1 LITALTREYDALG
14 EKEQKRRV
22 AGVGPASALLHS
34 KRGTTNSVE
43 TPQQDPRQMKRSE
56 LTGGKDLEEQL
67 REFKGRC
74 VKIYGQ
80 HLILPKPQADSEKE
94 PGE

>member
-1 LITALTREYDALG
+1 MRQCDAQGKEEQERILG
-14 EKEQKRRV
+14 EIRAASTRV
-22 AGVGPASALLHS
+22 HS

-43 TPQQDPRQMKRSE
+43 TPQQDPRQMRGPE
-56 LTGGKDLEEQL
+56 MNGGKDLVEQL

-80 HLILPKPQADSEKE
+80 HLILPKP
-94 PGE
+94 